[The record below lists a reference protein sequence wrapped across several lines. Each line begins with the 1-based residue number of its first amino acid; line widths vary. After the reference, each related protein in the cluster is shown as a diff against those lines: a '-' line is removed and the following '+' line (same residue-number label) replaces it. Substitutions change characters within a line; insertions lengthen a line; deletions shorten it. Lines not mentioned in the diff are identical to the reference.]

1 MSSAAYKYI
10 KYAMFAGVRF
20 TELEEIPLHSL
31 YPPTPSSPISVHR
44 MVGFLVL
51 DRVTKTLRR
60 EEKERERD
68 PARGLHIA
76 HKKRAADRGSLIS
89 LSLLWAYF
97 KLRTKWPA
105 TTPY

>member
-44 MVGFLVL
+44 IWWASLCL
-51 DRVTKTLRR
+51 IELQRR
-60 EEKERERD
+60 
-68 PARGLHIA
+68 
-76 HKKRAADRGSLIS
+76 
-89 LSLLWAYF
+89 
-97 KLRTKWPA
+97 
-105 TTPY
+105 